1 MVDLIALL
9 NTLVDSRGHILIP
22 GVYDSVAKLTDEEKK
37 LYEPID
43 FNPVSNRSFST
54 EYIYKRTFSLLFGDI
69 FISDRENIIT

>member
-9 NTLVDSRGHILIP
+9 NTLVDSKGRIQIP

-43 FNPVSNRSFST
+43 FNPVSRNSFST
-54 EYIYKRTFSLLFGDI
+54 EYIYKRTFF
-69 FISDRENIIT
+69 FVF

>member
-9 NTLVDSRGHILIP
+9 NTLVDSKGRIQIP

-43 FNPVSNRSFST
+43 FNPVSYRSFST
-54 EYIYKRTFSLLFGDI
+54 EYIYKRTFF
-69 FISDRENIIT
+69 FVF